1 MCFKLNTIQRPVFN
15 TSFYMIPWAHIS
27 MEIVA
32 VFLLKQLS
40 NNTANRKL
48 TKKNIILKDINETK
62 KINYA

>member
-15 TSFYMIPWAHIS
+15 TSFYMIPCAHIS

-32 VFLLKQLS
+32 VFLFKQLS